1 MTPAHQLSPGAVR
14 AAMPPVL
21 RALHR
26 SSAMLIAAFALVHI
40 ANHALRPVDMP
51 AKYKATYAG

>member
-1 MTPAHQLSPGAVR
+1 MTPARQLSPGPAR
-14 AAMPPVL
+14 AAMPPL
-21 RALHR
+21 RRALHR
-26 SSAMLIAAFALVHI
+26 ASARLIAAFALVHI